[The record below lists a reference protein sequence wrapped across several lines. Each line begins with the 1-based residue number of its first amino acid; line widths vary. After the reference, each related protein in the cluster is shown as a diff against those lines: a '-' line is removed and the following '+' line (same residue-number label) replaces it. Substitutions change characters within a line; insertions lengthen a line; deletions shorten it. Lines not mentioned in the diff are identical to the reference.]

1 MMNVQKFIG
10 NALLVVVL
18 PFAFA
23 VVSAVAVSA
32 LLSTIG
38 WLMGHNTFVEC
49 FQSMLGNMFA
59 FMCFATL
66 IGSIIYLAMDSDRKI
81 NQL

>member
-23 VVSAVAVSA
+23 VVSAIAVTA
-32 LLSTIG
+32 LLATIG
-38 WLMGHNTFVEC
+38 CLSGHNTFVEC

>member
-1 MMNVQKFIG
+1 MNVKKFIG

-38 WLMGHNTFVEC
+38 WLMGHNTFVAC
-49 FQSMLGNMFA
+49 FQSMLGNIFA
-59 FMCFATL
+59 FMTVVTL
-66 IGSIIYLAMDSDRKI
+66 FGSILYLAMDNDGKI
-81 NQL
+81 N

>member
-1 MMNVQKFIG
+1 MNVQKFIG

-38 WLMGHNTFVEC
+38 WLMGHNTFVAC
-49 FQSMLGNMFA
+49 FQSMLGNAFA
-59 FMCFATL
+59 LMIFVTL
-66 IGSIIYLAMDSDRKI
+66 IGSIIYLADRSDRKI

>member
-23 VVSAVAVSA
+23 VVSAIAVTT
-32 LLSTIG
+32 LLATIG
-38 WLMGHNTFVEC
+38 CLSGHNTFVEC

>member
-1 MMNVQKFIG
+1 MMNVKKYIG

-23 VVSAVAVSA
+23 VVSSIIVSS
-32 LLSTIG
+32 LLASIG
-38 WLMGHNTFVEC
+38 FLMGHNTFVAC
-49 FQSMLGNMFA
+49 FQSILGNMFA
-59 FMCFATL
+59 LMVLVTL
-66 IGSIIYLAMDSDRKI
+66 IGSIIYLSQKDERKI